1 MSYVIIVTVLL
12 LIQYTFFAMRAGQAR
27 GKGEV
32 KAPAVSGD
40 EHFERNLRIQM
51 NTLEQLIITIPTMWI
66 CAFYFSVNVAAI
78 LGLVFLI
85 GRFVYSAAY
94 LGDPT
99 KRGLGMMIGFV
110 ANIGLLLCCL
120 YAAVVALI

>member
-12 LIQYTFFAMRAGQAR
+12 LTQYTFFAMRAGQAR

-40 EHFERNLRIQM
+40 ENFERNLRIQM
-51 NTLEQLIITIPTMWI
+51 NTLEQLIITLPAMWI
-66 CAFYFSVNVAAI
+66 CAFYFRADVSAI
-78 LGLVFLI
+78 LGFIFII
-85 GRFVYSAAY
+85 GRFIYSAAY

-99 KRGLGMMIGFV
+99 KRGTGMIIGFV
-110 ANIGLLLCCL
+110 ANVGLLLCCL
-120 YAAVVALI
+120 YSAAITLI